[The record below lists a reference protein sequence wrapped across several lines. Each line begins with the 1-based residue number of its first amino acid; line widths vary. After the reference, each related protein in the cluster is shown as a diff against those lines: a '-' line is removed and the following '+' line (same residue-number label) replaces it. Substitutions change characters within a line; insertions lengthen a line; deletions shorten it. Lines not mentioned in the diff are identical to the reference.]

1 MTSTG
6 HLYGAGIYSEV
17 FCTGSADY
25 NAGTGSNALVVN
37 VATLPSNC
45 ASLSAVN
52 INPASG
58 YVNNAGP

>member
-25 NAGTGSNALVVN
+25 NAGKDA
-37 VATLPSNC
+37 
-45 ASLSAVN
+45 
-52 INPASG
+52 
-58 YVNNAGP
+58 